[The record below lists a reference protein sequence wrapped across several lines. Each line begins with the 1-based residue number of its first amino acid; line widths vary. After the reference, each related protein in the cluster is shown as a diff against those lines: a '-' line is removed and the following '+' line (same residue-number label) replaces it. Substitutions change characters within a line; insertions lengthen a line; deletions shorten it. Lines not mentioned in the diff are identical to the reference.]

1 MQIILIFFAYIL
13 GGQRTNF
20 VVAKELAK
28 REIWPKGEAELYKRL
43 FQNYSSLIRPV
54 KNANESVVITFEL
67 FIAQLI
73 KVDEVC

>member
-1 MQIILIFFAYIL
+1 MQIILIFFAHIF
-13 GGQRTNF
+13 GGQRTF
-20 VVAKELAK
+20 GGAKALAK
-28 REIWPKGEAELYKRL
+28 REIWPKGEAELYKQL
-43 FQNYSSLIRPV
+43 FKNYSSLIRPV